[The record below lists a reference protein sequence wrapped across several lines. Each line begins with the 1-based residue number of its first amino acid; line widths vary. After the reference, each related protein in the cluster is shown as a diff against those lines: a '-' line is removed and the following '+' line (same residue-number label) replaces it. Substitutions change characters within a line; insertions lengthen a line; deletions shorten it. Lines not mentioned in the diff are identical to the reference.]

1 MPLDRPL
8 ARIIFSLILSLAFAQ
23 MASAQSPVPLPSA
36 VADAQPAGAPISH
49 AQLAE
54 YLQAAGTLQGSKAA
68 ATNQLAESHKRVPAW
83 FPPTVWTAFEHK
95 VMAVDMAEVYL
106 PVYRKYLSAETL
118 SGLLPIY
125 QGPTGEEF
133 ARVST
138 QRVIDAIQQ
147 GSTGHAAD
155 TNAANAMDANGES
168 AILARRVKELTPEQK
183 AAYVK
188 AAGAYQAVLKP
199 LDDEQNTAY
208 AQKVQDLW
216 HETVKEHNAEIL
228 AAQNAASRP
237 AK

>member
-1 MPLDRPL
+1 MSKLSL
-8 ARIIFSLILSLAFAQ
+8 CRIIFPLALSLAFIP
-23 MASAQSPVPLPSA
+23 STIAQSPAPPPQPTPATAPS
-36 VADAQPAGAPISH
+36 GIPISH

-54 YLQAAGTLQGSKAA
+54 YLQAAGTLQGSSAA
-68 ATNQLAESHKRVPAW
+68 ASNQLAASHKRLPPW
-83 FPPTVWTAFEHK
+83 FPPAVWASFERK
-95 VMAVDMAEVYL
+95 VKAIDMAEVYL

-147 GSTGHAAD
+147 GASGHTAD

-168 AILARRVKELTPEQK
+168 VLLSKRVKEFTPEQR
-183 AAYVK
+183 AAYIK
-188 AAGAYQAVLKP
+188 SAAAYQTVLKP
-199 LDDEQNTAY
+199 LDDEQNAAY

-228 AAQNAASRP
+228 AAQNAASGP
-237 AK
+237 HP